1 MATIVPYQP
10 QGLTSEQA
18 DGSILL
24 NWRASLTATSYQIQ
38 RSSDGINFSTLATVG
53 QTTQYQ
59 DTYPGVGYQYYYQV
73 AAINASGTSPYSSV
87 TMAVAAP
94 PSEMSLYELRLR
106 AQQTADRVGSEFVTT
121 TEWNA
126 FLRLSMYELYD
137 LLIGSYE
144 DYFAN
149 KLAYI
154 VTNGSQQYYPLPDG
168 VTNYPGGNYSA
179 STVFVFTVS
188 SANASLN
195 AVYQSNGYL
204 FTVTSTIASG
214 TSLQTTGTGTPTPT
228 GILTKVSGTGD
239 SEISFQRFAVTLSGE
254 PAQAFYKMAGVDL
267 AVNTST
273 VNPAWVTLKK
283 FNFIDRNKY
292 VYPNSTSTIYGV
304 YNQAYRIMGQQLDFI
319 PVPAGNQTI
328 RMWYAPR
335 LPSLLKDSDITT
347 LGFSG
352 WLRYPIV
359 RAAKYALDKEEGSDT
374 SKLTE
379 EIVFLKQRI
388 EQMASNRDQGMPDT
402 ISDTRREGIYG
413 GAGAGGGQAGW
424 GMLLFFPGL
433 IQDYIANASLV
444 NSVAIGQMLLT
455 IFACGVFISNKPGFF
470 PGYFSRIIKLSR
482 VSLKM
487 FRDKIM
493 ASLRYHI
500 PVVIFGGSEE

>member
-1 MATIVPYQP
+1 MAIAYQP
-10 QGLTSEQA
+10 QQLVAEQA
-18 DGSILL
+18 DGNILL
-24 NWRASLTATSYQIQ
+24 NWSASLTATSYIIQ
-38 RSSDGINFSTLATVG
+38 RSTDNVNFSTLTTVG
-53 QTTQYQ
+53 QVTQYQ
-59 DTYPGVGYQYYYQV
+59 DTSPGVGYQYWYQV
-73 AAINASGTSPYSSV
+73 AAVNGSGTSPYSS
-87 TMAVAAP
+87 TATAIAAP

-106 AQQTADRVGSEFVTT
+106 SQQTADRVGSNFVTV

-126 FLRLSMYELYD
+126 FLRIAMYELYD
-137 LLIGSYE
+137 LLIGSYD

-154 VTNGSQQYYPLPDG
+154 TTNGSQQYYPLPDG
-168 VTNYPGGNYSA
+168 VTNYPGGQYNSSAVYS
-179 STVFVFTVS
+179 FTVS
-188 SANASLN
+188 SANATIN

-204 FTVTSTIASG
+204 FTVTSTIVAG
-214 TSLQTTGTGTPTPT
+214 TTLATTGTGTPTPS

-239 SEISFQRFAVTLSGE
+239 SQITYSKFAVTLAGE
-254 PAQAFYKMAGVDL
+254 PAQAFYKLSGMDL

-335 LPSLLKDSDITT
+335 LPALLKDSDITT

-374 SKLTE
+374 SKLDT
-379 EIVFLKQRI
+379 EIVYLKTRI
-388 EQMASNRDQGMPDT
+388 EQMSQNRDQGMPDT
-402 ISDTRREGIYG
+402 ISDTRRDGIFGFSTG
-413 GAGAGGGQAGW
+413 GNGGNAGW
-424 GMLLFFPGL
+424 
-433 IQDYIANASLV
+433 
-444 NSVAIGQMLLT
+444 
-455 IFACGVFISNKPGFF
+455 
-470 PGYFSRIIKLSR
+470 
-482 VSLKM
+482 
-487 FRDKIM
+487 
-493 ASLRYHI
+493 
-500 PVVIFGGSEE
+500 